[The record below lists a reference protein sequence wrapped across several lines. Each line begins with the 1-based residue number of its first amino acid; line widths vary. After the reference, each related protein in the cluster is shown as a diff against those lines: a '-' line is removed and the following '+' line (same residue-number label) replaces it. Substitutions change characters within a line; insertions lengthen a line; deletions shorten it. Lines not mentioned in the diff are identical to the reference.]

1 MATIIFLLVAGA
13 LLLLLEPVIPQL
25 VAGSLGLVCWA
36 GAVLLTYL
44 QFGVTTGTWTLAGT
58 LAVAVGGTWWYL
70 KRLPTSRVG
79 RLFQSHHVTP
89 TETGA
94 KIHLLNRSGTTV
106 TPLRPGGMAEI
117 AGERVDVVTSGEPV
131 ERGQNVTVIS
141 VEGSRIL
148 VRVA

>member
-79 RLFQSHHVTP
+79 
-89 TETGA
+89 TE
-94 KIHLLNRSGTTV
+94 K
-106 TPLRPGGMAEI
+106 E
-117 AGERVDVVTSGEPV
+117 
-131 ERGQNVTVIS
+131 
-141 VEGSRIL
+141 
-148 VRVA
+148 